1 MSSRKWLISLF
12 SFILVFVVLIELFY
26 NLYPYNRHEVDF
38 LVKTRMPN
46 INNEKY
52 ETLILGDS
60 LSRNAFGNLNLH
72 ENILELTSNNV
83 ISIAGNYFILKR
95 YLSHNHKPK
104 NLYIFCIPNHLYQDL
119 DTVNTYSYFTSVFNK
134 DEEIKDVEVI
144 RPNIYTTQFSFDK
157 YTESRLKSI
166 NIFRHYKQKGR
177 VDAVII
183 HEESLNKLKRDNYLN
198 SKIYKKIE
206 SAKDDKDKINT
217 IPTNYITKIKK
228 LCDDLDIK
236 LTIVIEPIPSKVN
249 DIFKQ
254 SEMYKFILNQD
265 ITLLN
270 INDFYSFNN
279 YFFYGDGTHISG
291 KVNQYY
297 QNLIDKHVIDIY

>member
-12 SFILVFVVLIELFY
+12 SFLLVFVVLIELFY

-38 LVKTRMPN
+38 LVNTRMPN

-72 ENILELTSNNV
+72 KNILELTSNDA
-83 ISIAGNYFILKR
+83 ISMAGNYFIFKR
-95 YLSHNHKPK
+95 YLSQNHKPK
-104 NLYIFCIPNHLYQDL
+104 NLYIFITPGHLYQDL
-119 DTVNTYSYFTSVFNK
+119 DSVHTYSYFTTVFNR
-134 DEEIKDVEVI
+134 DEEIKEI
-144 RPNIYTTQFSFDK
+144 KEIKPNIYTTQFSFDK

-166 NIFRHYKQKGR
+166 NIIRHYRQKGR
-177 VDAVII
+177 IDAVIT
-183 HEESLNKLKRDNYLN
+183 HEESLNRLKRDNYLN
-198 SKIYKKIE
+198 NKIHKKIE
-206 SAKDDKDKINT
+206 LAKNNKDKINT
-217 IPTNYITKIKK
+217 IPKNYITKIKK
-228 LCDDLDIK
+228 VCDDLDIK

-254 SEMYKFILNQD
+254 SEMYKYILNQD

-279 YFFYGDGTHISG
+279 YFFHGDGVHING

-297 QNLIDKHVIDIY
+297 QNLIDKHVLDIY